1 MSEEARVIPSK
12 RIPSH
17 PGRILKFEY
26 FEPLE
31 LSAADFATH
40 IGVAEEHILGV
51 LSEELPVTPRLAWL
65 IGMATGTSP
74 ELWMNLQTHHDL
86 ALNRPPID
94 VAIFRAS

>member
-1 MSEEARVIPSK
+1 MSKEARVIPSK

-31 LSAADFATH
+31 LQVEEFAAH
-40 IGVAEEHILGV
+40 LGV
-51 LSEELPVTPRLAWL
+51 PCETIAGLLREETDMNPGLAWL
-65 IGMATGTSP
+65 LSMAMGTTP
-74 ELWMNLQTHHDL
+74 ELWMNLQANHDL

-94 VAIFRAS
+94 VAMFRAS